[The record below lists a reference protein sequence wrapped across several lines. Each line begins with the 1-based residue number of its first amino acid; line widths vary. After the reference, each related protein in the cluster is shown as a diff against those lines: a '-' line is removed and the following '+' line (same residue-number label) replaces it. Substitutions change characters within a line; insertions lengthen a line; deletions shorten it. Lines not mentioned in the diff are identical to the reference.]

1 MTPITPG
8 DILMHE
14 LIGLEVKVVDDSNPN
29 NIFISGRIVDETRNT
44 IVIRHRGEVKTV
56 AKQHARFQFRLPGEE
71 VEVEG
76 ASLVGRP
83 EDRVK
88 RKQKRRW

>member
-1 MTPITPG
+1 
-8 DILMHE
+8 MHE
-14 LIGLEVKVVDDSNPN
+14 LIGLEVKVVGDRNPRN
-29 NIFISGRIVDETRNT
+29 VSISGKVVDETRNT
-44 IVIRHRGEVKTV
+44 IVIRQRGEAKTV
-56 AKQHARFQFRLPGEE
+56 AKQHARFLFRLLNVD

>member
-8 DILMHE
+8 NILMHE
-14 LIGLEVKVVDDSNPN
+14 LIGLEVKVVDDSNPHN
-29 NIFISGRIVDETRNT
+29 VSISGRVVDETRNT
-44 IVIRHRGEVKTV
+44 VVIRQRGEAKTV
-56 AKQHARFQFRLPGEE
+56 AKQHARFQFRLSGGE

-76 ASLVGRP
+76 AYLVGRP